1 MLGVGSRREQ
11 ADRHVERALPQRRRV
26 VGLGDG
32 VQVHDAEQALVLVLQ
47 PHPVLHGTEIIADV
61 QLARGLN
68 AGEDARHG
76 LTSYGRERG
85 HRKVRELK
93 DLVDVA
99 RHAAA
104 RAATHLRGL
113 EPPAPT
119 DWTEKARHDF
129 VTEADRAAERLVAE
143 PLTASVPGSTVV
155 GEELT
160 PDGPRAGEIVWI
172 VDPLD
177 GTTNFLHRYPQYA
190 VSVACVVRGALG
202 VGVVHD
208 VARDIVYWAASGHG
222 AWQGERRLRVSGVGE
237 PRQPPVG
244 HGVPVQGLPAPRRGP
259 GHVPPAM
266 AGP

>member
-1 MLGVGSRREQ
+1 MVKQPRGTARKAVPFVLDLSWACGPAGGGAGGKKQVQLAVCGQVGWNKHDATLGLESRRKQ

-85 HRKVRELK
+85 HRKVRDLK

-129 VTEADRAAERLVAE
+129 VTEADRAAERLLARHLA
-143 PLTASVPGSTVV
+143 PPGPGSTAA
-155 GEELT
+155 
-160 PDGPRAGEIVWI
+160 AG
-172 VDPLD
+172 
-177 GTTNFLHRYPQYA
+177 R
-190 VSVACVVRGALG
+190 
-202 VGVVHD
+202 
-208 VARDIVYWAASGHG
+208 
-222 AWQGERRLRVSGVGE
+222 
-237 PRQPPVG
+237 
-244 HGVPVQGLPAPRRGP
+244 
-259 GHVPPAM
+259 
-266 AGP
+266 